1 MSSLT
6 APRRPSRHLDPE
18 LGELGLATTG
28 SPGQR
33 KRKPVPTPRST
44 LRKPKLATRDKDGGP
59 HVALSFDS
67 SSSPDDSG
75 VGGVE
80 DEDKVS
86 RPHGSGGSGE
96 DPEDILAAL
105 EKIPGVGSLRSVQSS
120 VGSSLPSLSLDRVKR
135 EESSHSLGSTQS
147 SGHFSMKSSEAADF
161 LRRDRSLK
169 LIGSKKIVDEGAAP
183 GNALKTQTSS
193 EQAPV
198 KPNRK
203 SISKP
208 TSPVNGV
215 PTKPQT
221 FQFNDSQKP
230 SEPMESDK
238 VDPNESIKIQTNEI
252 PLQMLASNA
261 TGDPEQ
267 EDPNHDET
275 QVNIADGS
283 SSTVIQGRPL
293 PDLPELRFKMDEI
306 RVITPTSVGSGSD
319 KEHENVYASL
329 ISPTRTSQNHYYSQL
344 SSSTTPCG
352 RQLPRVGTPESCAL
366 LDPRP
371 ARPRSTSNNY
381 LTLTGTL
388 KRGSRSSSSKRN
400 EKIEECLYDVQLN
413 LTSEHISNLEKK
425 VHAKYHDRCF
435 CGLQRGIHIFL
446 FSLVCLP
453 LFWVVATWQ
462 AFYLGTLTWYNIFIY
477 YNEDRTCC
485 HKLLSPFVLLAYP
498 LWIIPITVLVG
509 LFGGL
514 YQISWYFDSWCT
526 AIAALDGG
534 FFGWFCNWLDVP
546 DCCPYQVILL
556 SANDYERPPTGA
568 TLL

>member
-1 MSSLT
+1 M
-6 APRRPSRHLDPE
+6 
-18 LGELGLATTG
+18 
-28 SPGQR
+28 
-33 KRKPVPTPRST
+33 
-44 LRKPKLATRDKDGGP
+44 
-59 HVALSFDS
+59 
-67 SSSPDDSG
+67 
-75 VGGVE
+75 
-80 DEDKVS
+80 DESK
-86 RPHGSGGSGE
+86 
-96 DPEDILAAL
+96 
-105 EKIPGVGSLRSVQSS
+105 
-120 VGSSLPSLSLDRVKR
+120 SLS
-135 EESSHSLGSTQS
+135 T
-147 SGHFSMKSSEAADF
+147 KSD
-161 LRRDRSLK
+161 
-169 LIGSKKIVDEGAAP
+169 
-183 GNALKTQTSS
+183 
-193 EQAPV
+193 
-198 KPNRK
+198 
-203 SISKP
+203 
-208 TSPVNGV
+208 
-215 PTKPQT
+215 
-221 FQFNDSQKP
+221 
-230 SEPMESDK
+230 
-238 VDPNESIKIQTNEI
+238 EI
-252 PLQMLASNA
+252 PLQILKSNA
-261 TGDPEQ
+261 SSDQGQ
-267 EDPNHDET
+267 ENAIQEEET
-275 QVNIADGS
+275 ELKIADR

-329 ISPTRTSQNHYYSQL
+329 ISPTRTNQNHYYSQL
-344 SSSTTPCG
+344 SSSNAPCG
-352 RQLPRVGTPESCAL
+352 RQLPRVGSPESCSL
-366 LDPRP
+366 LDHHRP
-371 ARPRSTSNNY
+371 ARTRSSSNNY

-498 LWIIPITVLVG
+498 LWIVPITVLLG

-514 YQISWYFDSWCT
+514 YQISWYFDSWRT